1 MNISIFNI
9 LNFFSK
15 VDRTLFDIP
24 ATRQKAFLASLK
36 EPRDDIDRSYN
47 QYLCQ
52 MLFVPHWKQLIFN
65 GFSMILLPFVVIVF
79 LLKRFFTQRT
89 TETYHAIGDLKNFEE
104 IIPRE
109 LSNEYVIHNEV
120 WFKESYLSVADT
132 YFLFLLIK
140 KHPWSPYFIFKILFK
155 VACYSYMISRYRPQ
169 ALIVHNEYSFTSS
182 VLTYY
187 CNRRNVLHIN
197 VMHGEKLFYI
207 RDSFFRYDSC
217 YVWNDYYKKLFY
229 SLRAE
234 ESQFKTAVPPSLL
247 INCDK
252 YYDTA
257 CFADYKYYLAVYT
270 EAELEAIVHSM
281 EFVAREGKKV
291 YFRPHPRYSDI
302 KLLESLVDK
311 AKIEYPDKVSILT
324 SVANLK
330 YAVGSYTT
338 VLNQAYFSGKGV
350 VLDDVTYHKQFKKLT
365 DYQYILHSKNCIKLS
380 DLQ

>member
-1 MNISIFNI
+1 MNLNTFNV
-9 LNFFSK
+9 LRFLSK

-24 ATRQKAFLASLK
+24 AAQQRAYLDSLR
-36 EPRDDIDRSYN
+36 EPEDDFDRSYN
-47 QYLCQ
+47 QYVCQ
-52 MLFVPHWKQLIFN
+52 MFFSPLWKQILFN
-65 GFSMILLPFVVIVF
+65 ACSLVLLPFVIVVF
-79 LLKRFFTQRT
+79 FIKRIFTIGTR
-89 TETYHAIGDLKNFEE
+89 ETYNAIGEFKGLEE
-104 IIPRE
+104 IIPTE
-109 LSNEYVIHNEV
+109 LTDRFSINNEV
-120 WFKESYLSVADT
+120 WFTGSNLSITDIS
-132 YFLFLLIK
+132 FLFLLIK

-155 VACYSYMISRYRPQ
+155 VACYSYMISRYHPQ

-187 CNRRNVLHIN
+187 CNRKNVLHIN

-234 ESQFKTAVPPSLL
+234 ESQFKTAVPPSLW

-302 KLLESLVDK
+302 KLLESLVGK

>member
-24 ATRQKAFLASLK
+24 ATQQRAFLAFLK
-36 EPRDDIDRSYN
+36 EPEDDIDRSYN

-52 MLFVPHWKQLIFN
+52 MLFVPYWKQMIFN
-65 GFSMILLPFVVIVF
+65 AFTMVLVPFVVVVF
-79 LLKRFFTQRT
+79 LLKDFFINKKS
-89 TETYHAIGDLKNFEE
+89 ETLDAIGECKGLEE

-109 LSNEYVIHNEV
+109 LSDKYVIHNEV
-120 WFKESYLSVADT
+120 WFRGSHLSVADT

-140 KHPWSPYFIFKILFK
+140 RHPGSPYFIFKMLIK
-155 VACYSYMISRYRPQ
+155 IAHYSYMLSRYCPK

-197 VMHGEKLFYI
+197 IMHGEKLFYI
-207 RDSFFRYDSC
+207 RDSFFRYDNC
-217 YVWNDYYKKLFY
+217 YVWNNYYKELFI

-234 ESQFKTAVPPSLL
+234 KTQFKVAIPPSLL
-247 INCDK
+247 VDCDK
-252 YYDTA
+252 YYA
-257 CFADYKYYLAVYT
+257 PSCFADYKYYLTTYT
-270 EAELEAIVHSM
+270 EAKLKSIIHSM
-281 EFVAREGKKV
+281 EFAVRQGKKI

-311 AKIEYPDKVSILT
+311 AKIEYPNKVSILT
-324 SVANLK
+324 SIANLN

-338 VLNQAYFSGKGV
+338 VLNQAYFSGKEV
-350 VLDDVTYHKQFKKLT
+350 VLDDMTFDKQYKKLT
-365 DYQYILHSKNCIKLS
+365 DYQYILHKKDCIRLS